1 MRQGWFSFWD
11 GRDRLPARAVEHG
24 RWRTIRRSCWPT
36 SRPAS
41 WKAPPR
47 AKSSA
52 LFRRIIKEQGTTLM
66 MASHDPLV
74 DEYADLIVRLQDGQI
89 MTAG

>member
-1 MRQGWFSFWD
+1 MLADEPTGELDSTT
-11 GRDRLPARAVEHG
+11 AREILG
-24 RWRTIRRSCWPT
+24 
-36 SRPAS
+36 
-41 WKAPPR
+41 
-47 AKSSA
+47 
-52 LFRRIIKEQGTTLM
+52 LFRRIVKEQGTTLL